1 MSLKFPNRPDQDLA
15 WYQMNVGPDRYGWPK
30 QLGHLCLSTC
40 YGCVFQRVLKVQM
53 KDIYGHAKQI
63 PNRASLHRPAWDY
76 NPNQNCNSEMKR
88 TQTRSSYWRIIYTSI
103 GRRSVNNQQ
112 TKKSHILELPLQ
124 SKHATFQFVC
134 AANIEHGF
142 FTCNNF
148 ERNFLVLFNICFPKG
163 PVSELSPYLW
173 PHFQEYYQLL

>member
-1 MSLKFPNRPDQDLA
+1 MIKICLSLRYEDFWLNIGLEPLWVLAWYFARVTVCVFSFWFQILITALKFPNRPDQDLA

-76 NPNQNCNSEMKR
+76 NPNQNCSSEMKR

-112 TKKSHILELPLQ
+112 TKKVTS
-124 SKHATFQFVC
+124 
-134 AANIEHGF
+134 
-142 FTCNNF
+142 
-148 ERNFLVLFNICFPKG
+148 
-163 PVSELSPYLW
+163 
-173 PHFQEYYQLL
+173 